1 MKEETKK
8 LLDGYIVEKPAD
20 VIEKGFSGKYID
32 VYVIRKVVG
41 AIIFRNTDR
50 TELTYTSLN
59 GRTHVEVYSR
69 KFKAPE
75 KLTGLKILKRFNKL
89 PEGYLY
95 NAVSNSDALN
105 NPVSVLYGDSVTG
118 AEGGAQIP
126 SRILYSWA
134 LSLEEFHQVAEEK
147 THNALSEMGTMWE
160 AGGYKQTLFKNIYMK
175 RGHLL
180 QLVSFY
186 NVSLEEL
193 IFGLGN
199 ILYTHTY
206 GAEDSVNPRN
216 IENEILA
223 VVLSSPFELPVTPYI
238 LVEKMYNEEKTDETR
253 GPIEILKS
261 MLLEEIKKYPFAK
274 PLQDNELTDLVKA
287 VRDTYENDE
296 KIKELIEKL
305 SKHSDEF
312 FKKLTGKEGEKKRR

>member
-1 MKEETKK
+1 
-8 LLDGYIVEKPAD
+8 
-20 VIEKGFSGKYID
+20 
-32 VYVIRKVVG
+32 
-41 AIIFRNTDR
+41 
-50 TELTYTSLN
+50 
-59 GRTHVEVYSR
+59 
-69 KFKAPE
+69 
-75 KLTGLKILKRFNKL
+75 
-89 PEGYLY
+89 
-95 NAVSNSDALN
+95 
-105 NPVSVLYGDSVTG
+105 
-118 AEGGAQIP
+118 
-126 SRILYSWA
+126 
-134 LSLEEFHQVAEEK
+134 
-147 THNALSEMGTMWE
+147 
-160 AGGYKQTLFKNIYMK
+160 MK

-287 VRDTYENDE
+287 VRDIYENDE